1 MKTINSIT
9 RFSDLDREE
18 LRVKRR
24 LKKTEELLRIQLK
37 TMPEEI
43 LTTGIT
49 KIITQIT
56 SGNLF
61 RSTVS
66 IIKNVGIALVGNKD
80 DDSVNNKSVLQILK
94 NVIKDVVLK

>member
-24 LKKTEELLRIQLK
+24 LKKTEELMRIQLK

-49 KIITQIT
+49 KIISQIT

-61 RSTVS
+61 RSTIS
-66 IIKNVGIALVGNKD
+66 IIKNVGSSLVGNKD
-80 DDSVNNKSVLQILK
+80 NDDGNNKGVMQIIK
-94 NVIKDVVLK
+94 NVIKDIILK

>member
-24 LKKTEELLRIQLK
+24 LKKTEELMRIQLK

-43 LTTGIT
+43 ITTGIT

-66 IIKNVGIALVGNKD
+66 IIKNVGVALVGNND
-80 DDSVNNKSVLQILK
+80 NDSANNKSVLQILK